1 MNDIKN
7 ISIAWASTLTSVC
20 TAIEAKTVITII
32 SAVVLPILF
41 FAIGK
46 TVDVC
51 LQMHFRRR
59 EERRNSGDIE
69 TRPAER
75 LNK

>member
-1 MNDIKN
+1 MNDTKN
-7 ISIAWASTLTSVC
+7 ISLAWVSTVTSVC

-46 TVDVC
+46 SVDVA
-51 LQMHFRRR
+51 LQVHFRRS
-59 EERRNSGDIE
+59 EAKRNSE
-69 TRPAER
+69 TS
-75 LNK
+75 K